1 MELIRDSWNK
11 EQIMEF
17 QEYLKSFEN
26 KDKIEWSSN
35 LLKTELPVL
44 AMKTATIY
52 DIVDKIYKGNYLEFL
67 DLMIWEYYENTSING
82 SLINKIEDFN
92 IKKKYLDIYS
102 IKADNWAT
110 CDLLKFNVEGNEDK
124 YFDLA
129 LEYIKS
135 DKLFVRRIGLYILFN
150 FINDNYIN
158 DIFKLLDT
166 FKNEKHYY
174 VNMMLAWLLS
184 ECFIKQREKTL
195 EYLENNELTKFTL
208 NKGIQKCRESRR
220 VNDEDKEMLLKY
232 KIK

>member
-1 MELIRDSWNK
+1 MELIRDSWNE

-52 DIVDKIYKGNYLEFL
+52 DIVDKIYIGNYLEFL

-135 DKLFVRRIGLYILFN
+135 DKPFVRRIGLYILFN

-184 ECFIKQREKTL
+184 NVL
-195 EYLENNELTKFTL
+195 L
-208 NKGIQKCRESRR
+208 NKEK
-220 VNDEDKEMLLKY
+220 KL
-232 KIK
+232 

>member
-1 MELIRDSWNK
+1 MELIRDSWNE

-52 DIVDKIYKGNYLEFL
+52 DIVDKIYIGNYLEFL

-135 DKLFVRRIGLYILFN
+135 DKPFVRRIGLYILFN